1 MLFNSS
7 ASMAW
12 HRRWLLLSRQLLKIV
27 EFGALDKDLL
37 AAKGLS
43 FHETNIS
50 GRHKHRDSQHFK
62 VEKNFRLVQSN
73 LPP

>member
-1 MLFNSS
+1 MLFNPS

-12 HRRWLLLSRQLLKIV
+12 HRRGLLLGRQLLKIV
-27 EFGALDKDLL
+27 EFGALGEDPL

-43 FHETNIS
+43 FHDTNIS
-50 GRHKHRDSQHFK
+50 ERNKHRDSQHFK